1 MTPVGS
7 REPGVGGAALAHRES
22 WCGLIVD
29 GHHVHPAS
37 LKVAVAAKARGR
49 MMLVTDAMSPVGAAD
64 PSFRLRGE
72 VITAVD
78 GRCATADGT
87 PPGSALDLA
96 SAVRTTAR
104 LLGPGLRTQK
114 RLVGQ

>member
-1 MTPVGS
+1 MAALEEGVSGFTPLFNAMTPFGS
-7 REPGVGGAALAHRES
+7 REPGVVGAALAHRES

-49 MMLVTDAMSPVGAAD
+49 MMLVTDAMSPVGQAD

-72 VITAVD
+72 ATPAVD
-78 GRCATADGT
+78 VRCGIGRATCRESMGE
-87 PPGSALDLA
+87 
-96 SAVRTTAR
+96 
-104 LLGPGLRTQK
+104 
-114 RLVGQ
+114 